1 MLDVPCGAGRL
12 ALELAAWGYDVTGID
27 QSARLIEAARQEAEQ
42 RDLQVDFRHGDMRDL
57 PEDGQYDGLVCLW
70 NSFGY
75 FDDAGNLD
83 FLRAVFRS
91 LKPRGRLALDTPLME
106 TLLHGIVDEPRV
118 WTEVGDLLALEERG
132 FDHETGRLDS
142 AWTFIRDGVREVRD
156 MSIRLYT
163 YRELVAMLEEAGFGE
178 HEAYG
183 SLEFEP
189 FELGAPWLYLVTTKV
204 SEPER

>member
-1 MLDVPCGAGRL
+1 
-12 ALELAAWGYDVTGID
+12 
-27 QSARLIEAARQEAEQ
+27 
-42 RDLQVDFRHGDMRDL
+42 
-57 PEDGQYDGLVCLW
+57 
-70 NSFGY
+70 
-75 FDDAGNLD
+75 
-83 FLRAVFRS
+83 
-91 LKPRGRLALDTPLME
+91 
-106 TLLHGIVDEPRV
+106 
-118 WTEVGDLLALEERG
+118 
-132 FDHETGRLDS
+132 
-142 AWTFIRDGVREVRD
+142 